1 MDIFQLATVA
11 IVGALLALTVKQYR
25 PETAIPIALATGVLI
40 LLPSLSLLGQIVEQ
54 VRNLAETYSISLS
67 HITAIVKIIA
77 IAYVCRF
84 CADMCR
90 DAGQSAIASKL
101 ELAGKVLILLHA
113 MPIASALLDLIA
125 SILP

>member
-1 MDIFQLATVA
+1 MDIFQLAAVA
-11 IVGALLALTVKQYR
+11 IVGTLLVLTVKQYR
-25 PETAIPIALATGVLI
+25 PETAIPIVLATGVLI
-40 LLPSLSLLGQIVEQ
+40 LLPVLSLLGQAVGRIGD
-54 VRNLAETYSISLS
+54 LAEKYGISLS
-67 HITAIVKIIA
+67 HITTVVKIIA

-84 CADMCR
+84 SADMCR

-113 MPIASALLDLIA
+113 LPIASALLELIT